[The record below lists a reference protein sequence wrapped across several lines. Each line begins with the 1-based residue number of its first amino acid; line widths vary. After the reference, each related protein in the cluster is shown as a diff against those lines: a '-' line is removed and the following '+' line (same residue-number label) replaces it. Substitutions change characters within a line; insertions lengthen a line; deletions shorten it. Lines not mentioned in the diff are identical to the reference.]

1 MAFQISNGGGGRF
14 TPMSEI
20 NVTPMVDVMLVL
32 LVIFMVTAPMMM
44 QGLDVDL
51 PKADAK
57 AINSREEELV
67 LTLTKD
73 GRYMLGKA
81 EIPRDRLEDAIATNA
96 KLKADKKI
104 LLHADKELEY
114 GEVVRVMAALKNA
127 GVDNVGMVTD
137 PISRGGFGLP
147 AGFAFASELF

>member
-1 MAFQISNGGGGRF
+1 MAFQTSNSGGGRF

-32 LVIFMVTAPMMM
+32 LIIFMVTAPMMM

-57 AINSREEELV
+57 ALNSSEQELV

-73 GRYMLGKA
+73 GRVQLGKDYIPKERLA
-81 EIPRDRLEDAIATNA
+81 EVLKSNA
-96 KLKADKKI
+96 KLKTEKKI
-104 LLHADKELEY
+104 LLHADTALNY
-114 GEVVRVMAALKNA
+114 GEVVKVMGILNA
-127 GVDNVGMVTD
+127 TGVTDIGMVTE
-137 PISRGGFGLP
+137 PSRE
-147 AGFAFASELF
+147 AAR

>member
-1 MAFQISNGGGGRF
+1 MSFQISNNGSGRF

-51 PKADAK
+51 PKAEAK
-57 AINSREEELV
+57 AIDSHEEELV

-73 GRYMLGKA
+73 GRYLLGKS
-81 EIPRDRLEDAIATNA
+81 EIPETRLKEVILSNA
-96 KLKADKKI
+96 KLKAEKKI
-104 LLHADKELEY
+104 LLRADEGLAY
-114 GEVVRVMAALKNA
+114 GAVVKVMAILKNS
-127 GVDNVGMVTD
+127 GVENVGMVTD
-137 PISRGGFGLP
+137 AETL
-147 AGFAFASELF
+147 

>member
-1 MAFQISNGGGGRF
+1 MAFQTSGSGNARF

-57 AINSREEELV
+57 AINSNQEELT

-73 GRYMLGKA
+73 GRYMLGKD
-81 EIPRDRLEDAIATNA
+81 EIPKARLEEVISANE
-96 KLKADKKI
+96 KLKTEKKI
-104 LLHADKELEY
+104 LLHADNGLEY
-114 GEVVRVMAALKNA
+114 GEVVRVMSILKNA
-127 GVDNVGMVTD
+127 GVDNVGMVTE
-137 PISRGGFGLP
+137 P
-147 AGFAFASELF
+147 ANEKTN